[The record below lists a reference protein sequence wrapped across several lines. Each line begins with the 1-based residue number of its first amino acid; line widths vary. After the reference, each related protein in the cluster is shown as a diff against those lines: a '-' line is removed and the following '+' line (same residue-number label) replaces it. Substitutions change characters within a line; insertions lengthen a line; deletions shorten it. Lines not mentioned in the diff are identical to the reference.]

1 MQTVMVTG
9 GAGFIGSNF
18 VRHLLH
24 DRQDVRV
31 VVYDK
36 LTYAGNLAN
45 LADVAAEFA
54 GRYTFVHGDICDAAA
69 VEHTLRTHA
78 VSAIVNFAAETH
90 VDRSLLAAGVFVT
103 TDVLGTYTLLEQAR
117 QTGVGRFLQV
127 GTDEV
132 YGEVLEG
139 SSRETDPIAPRS
151 PYSASKAG
159 ADLMVL
165 AYHHSFGLET
175 VITRGSNTFGPYQY
189 PEKFIP
195 LFITNAID
203 GLPLPLYGDGRQVRD
218 WIAVQDHCRGIATV
232 LDRGRAGEVYNIGG
246 GNERENWAVAEL
258 ILQATGRPRDL
269 VRPVADRPGHD
280 RRYSV
285 DTTKLRELGWA
296 PNATFEAS
304 LEATVRWYQQHEAW
318 WRPIKSGG
326 YRAYYEQQYG
336 QRLRD
341 APAQSGA

>member
-1 MQTVMVTG
+1 MENILVTG

-18 VRHLLH
+18 VRMLLQRVP
-24 DRQDVRV
+24 DARV

-45 LADVAAEFA
+45 LRDVEASFGE
-54 GRYTFVHGDICDAAA
+54 RYAFVHGDICDPEAVAAA
-69 VEHTLRTHA
+69 LTGYRIQKV
-78 VSAIVNFAAETH
+78 VNFAAETH
-90 VDRSLLAAGVFVT
+90 VDRSLLAAGSFVT
-103 TDVLGTYTLLEQAR
+103 TDVYGTYVLLEQAR
-117 QTGVGRFLQV
+117 LAGITRFLQV

-139 SSRETDPIAPRS
+139 SSQETDPVTPRS

-165 AYHHSFGLET
+165 AYHHSYAMDT

-203 GLPLPLYGDGRQVRD
+203 GQPLPLYGDGRQVRD
-218 WIAVQDHCRGIATV
+218 WIAVLDHCEGIATA
-232 LDRGRAGEVYNIGG
+232 LERGQSGEVYNVGG
-246 GNERENWAVAEL
+246 GNERENLTVAE
-258 ILQATGRPRDL
+258 IIIAATGQSRDL
-269 VRPVADRPGHD
+269 LRPVADRPGHD

-285 DTTKLRELGWA
+285 DTAKLRELGWR
-296 PNATFEAS
+296 PRATFEES
-304 LEATVRWYQQHEAW
+304 LEATVRWYMDNEAW
-318 WRPIKSGG
+318 WRPIKTGE
-326 YRAYYEQQYG
+326 YRDYYERQYG
-336 QRLRD
+336 QRLGPER
-341 APAQSGA
+341 AQG